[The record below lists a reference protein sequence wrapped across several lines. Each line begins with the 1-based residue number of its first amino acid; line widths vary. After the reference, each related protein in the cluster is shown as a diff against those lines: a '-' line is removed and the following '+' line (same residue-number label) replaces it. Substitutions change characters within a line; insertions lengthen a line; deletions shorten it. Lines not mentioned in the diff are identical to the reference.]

1 MGGGFSSLPVGTGP
15 TPQLQDF
22 TAARTNRMSMEF
34 PLTMKLP
41 TKEPD
46 CSISLWGRHREA
58 WEATAQTQGRPR
70 KIEKNRGV
78 VGHQLSQHC
87 LKFLVHLDNIALN
100 KLKRNRV
107 RGIGRE

>member
-1 MGGGFSSLPVGTGP
+1 MGGGFSSLPVGAGP

-34 PLTMKLP
+34 PPTMELP

-46 CSISLWGRHREA
+46 CSISLWGRHREV